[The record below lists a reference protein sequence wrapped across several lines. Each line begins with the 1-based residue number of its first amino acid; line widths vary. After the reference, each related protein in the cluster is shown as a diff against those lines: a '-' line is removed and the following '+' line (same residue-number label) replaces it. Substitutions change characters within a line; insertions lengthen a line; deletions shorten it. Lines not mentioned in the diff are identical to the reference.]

1 MRAPARPSSTIAGDT
16 AALLPDRLRPRPGTL
31 RAFLVGLALGVDL
44 FAAGSLVLGQSP
56 GASAAAAGLAAT
68 FLVSLAAGLWAGAPG
83 ARQGGA
89 TWRWLT
95 AAVALGVAAAF
106 GTAWGTDGTVQH
118 GSAARVLALLV
129 LVGVPA
135 YTLGLLVPA
144 LVAWE
149 ERHGEPDEEPAGD
162 ADREG
167 FGAAGGVALWGV
179 LGLAAG
185 SAAAGLLLFPR
196 FLPGPLLAAIA
207 LLVSLPFY
215 FARGEGEHA
224 HETTLYEAET
234 PFGDIRVAEMAFGG
248 KRQPERRLYLND
260 EIESGELVRTGAP
273 TFAYIAA
280 AEKWLA
286 EVAGRGEAFLFLGGG
301 AYTLPRRVAER
312 DPGARITV
320 VELDPEVTR
329 AAYRWFGLRGEH
341 GIAALHGDARSVAQ
355 ALPPESFDRLFVDVY
370 DGSESIPYSLVTR
383 ESWECMRRLLRVGGT
398 VLANVIG
405 VSNGPGDLR
414 FWSTVRTFADVFPDA
429 RLYVHLTRDYPE
441 RQNFLLAAG
450 VDAPLPARAGL
461 FEPWPRA
468 DWPTPPGTVV
478 FRDSTLLPA
487 SEDYADDEPDDLLED
502 DPDHASGEEADDAP
516 QLGRATGD

>member
-1 MRAPARPSSTIAGDT
+1 MRDPARRSSTIAGDT
-16 AALLPDRLRPRPGTL
+16 AALLPERLRPRSGTL
-31 RAFLVGLALGVDL
+31 RALLIGLALGVDL
-44 FAAGSLVLGQSP
+44 FAAGSLVLVQTP
-56 GASAAAAGLAAT
+56 GAAAAAAGLAAT

-83 ARQGGA
+83 ARQGA
-89 TWRWLT
+89 TTWRWLL

-106 GTAWGTDGTVQH
+106 GTAWGSDGAVQH
-118 GSAARVLALLV
+118 GSAARALALLV

-135 YTLGLLVPA
+135 YALGLLVPA

-149 ERHGEPDEEPAGD
+149 EHAAEEEGEDAAFEPRA
-162 ADREG
+162 EG
-167 FGAAGGVALWGV
+167 FGAAGGVGLWLV

-185 SAAAGLLLFPR
+185 SAAAGLVLFPR
-196 FLPGPLLAAIA
+196 FLPGPLLAVVA

-215 FARGEGEHA
+215 FPRGDGDDA
-224 HETTLYEAET
+224 QETTLYEAET
-234 PFGDIRVAEMAFGG
+234 PFGDIRVAEIAFAG

-286 EVAGRGEAFLFLGGG
+286 EAARRGDAFLFLGGG

-312 DPGARITV
+312 DATAQITV
-320 VELDPEVTR
+320 AELDPEVTR
-329 AAYRWFGLRGEH
+329 VAYRWFGLRREH
-341 GIAALHGDARSVAQ
+341 GIASLHGDARSVAQ
-355 ALPPESFDRLFVDVY
+355 ALPPESFDRVFVDVY
-370 DGSESIPYSLVTR
+370 DGSESMPFSLVTR
-383 ESWECMRRLLRVGGT
+383 EAWLCIRRLLRPGGT

-405 VSNGPGDLR
+405 VASGDGDLR

-450 VDAPLPARAGL
+450 LGAPLPARAGL

-468 DWPTPPGTVV
+468 EWPAPPGTVV

-487 SEDYADDEPDDLLED
+487 SDDDVDDEPAD
-502 DPDHASGEEADDAP
+502 DPAEEAADAP
-516 QLGRATGD
+516 PLGRATGD